1 MSLVDDIHAFLVA
14 QSTAFTIFA
23 GTSGGSLA
31 KQIMLDN
38 TVAPDTLAVLY
49 ETAGGPN
56 TYTFSTTT
64 GTASVDT
71 ENPSLQI
78 LSRATSY
85 ATARTQAETA
95 YTILDGLAERNLPT
109 ATGTRYIEITA
120 DQAPFFVNRDE
131 NDRNIVSVNFS
142 VRKVISLSLS
152 AFSLGFDKGFL

>member
-1 MSLVDDIHAFLVA
+1 MA
-14 QSTAFTIFA
+14 QSTAFTVFA

-38 TVAPDTLAVLY
+38 TIAPDTLAVLY

-71 ENPSLQI
+71 ENPSLQL
-78 LSRATSY
+78 LSRAELY

-95 YTILDGLAERNLPT
+95 YTILDGLAGRNLPT

-142 VRKVISLSLS
+142 VRKAI
-152 AFSLGFDKGFL
+152 G

>member
-14 QSTAFTIFA
+14 QSTAFTVFA
-23 GTSGGSLA
+23 GTSGGTLA

-38 TVAPDTLAVLY
+38 TIAPDTLAVLY

-71 ENPSLQI
+71 ENPSLQL
-78 LSRATSY
+78 LSRAVLYSD
-85 ATARTQAETA
+85 ARTAAQMA
-95 YTILDGLAERNLPT
+95 YQILDGLAGRNLPT
-109 ATGTRYIEITA
+109 ATGPRYVEITA

-142 VRKVISLSLS
+142 VRKVVGSGGSYN
-152 AFSLGFDKGFL
+152 LGFDEGFE

>member
-1 MSLVDDIHAFLVA
+1 MSLVDDIHTFLVA
-14 QSTAFTIFA
+14 QSTVFTVFA

-38 TVAPDTLAVLY
+38 TIAPDTLAVLY

-56 TYTFSTTT
+56 TYTVSTTT

-71 ENPSLQI
+71 ENPSLQM
-78 LSRATSY
+78 LSRASLY
-85 ATARTQAETA
+85 ATARIQAETA
-95 YTILDGLAERNLPT
+95 YTILDGLAELNLPT

-142 VRKVISLSLS
+142 VRKAI
-152 AFSLGFDKGFL
+152 G